1 MLFPANINILL
12 MPCIFVFSL
21 FPAFATFAN
30 DDDKQQSK
38 VHFAEGQPIIYLD
51 DKTQSVSG
59 IQITTLQPVNYHAEF
74 TANGKA
80 INIQPLLALRNQYLL
95 TLAERRSAT
104 AKFNHAEQNIK
115 RQQDLF
121 RHGVTSKHNLQSQQS
136 QWQADKSQ
144 LDAVHFQGQAIY
156 NEALLNWGKKLTEWV
171 VSTDSNKLNDF
182 LSGRQTLLQ
191 ITLPA
196 NKHLPDDIQTIYIEP
211 SGFRGSANK
220 ASLISAA
227 PQTDI
232 STQGESYFFQTTGTH
247 IRTGMRIAAW
257 IPERNEERLG
267 VIIPKSALIW
277 YMDQA
282 FVYIKTDREKFSR
295 RNIDHFS
302 ATADGYFVSN
312 ELNPG
317 DQLVTTGGQM
327 LLSEEIR
334 GQIPNEDN

>member
-1 MLFPANINILL
+1 
-12 MPCIFVFSL
+12 MPCIFAFSL
-21 FPAFATFAN
+21 FSAFATLAN

-38 VHFAEGQPIIYLD
+38 IDIIEGQPIIHLD
-51 DKTQSVSG
+51 ENVQSVSG
-59 IQITTLQPVNYHAEF
+59 IQTTTLQPANYHAEF

-80 INIQPLLALRNQYLL
+80 VNIQPLVALRNQYLL
-95 TLAERRSAT
+95 RLAERRSAT

-115 RQQDLF
+115 RQQDLY

-156 NEALLNWGKKLTEWV
+156 NEAVLNWGKKLAEWV
-171 VSTDSNKLNDF
+171 VSTESDKLNDF

-211 SGFRGSANK
+211 SGFRSSANK

-232 STQGESYFFQTTGTH
+232 PTQGESYFFQIMGTN

-257 IPERNEERLG
+257 IPERNEDRPG

-277 YMDQA
+277 YLDQA

-295 RNIDHFS
+295 RNINHFS
-302 ATADGYFVSN
+302 ATDDGYFVSN
-312 ELNPG
+312 ELKPG

-334 GQIPNEDN
+334 GQIPNEDD